1 MSRGSLAGA
10 LLAGAL
16 AGAPAA
22 GQEHR
27 PSEPIPVAAEPV
39 PAGGEQPSDG
49 PPLWL
54 LEWPGWYGFGIE
66 RYNRTDGLVASFG
79 ADLVPT
85 DPARAP
91 EVTLRVSTPTTHE
104 RLYWHARLRQ
114 RTPFPGDWAAHA
126 VAEVFHRGR
135 TYDDWKISTRENDFT
150 TFLVGSDQLDWWRER
165 GWRLAFEL
173 ESERGRWAGTLAV
186 LSAEQHSQDQEEPF
200 VLFGAGEFRPNPS
213 VEAGTLR
220 SVSFRQRIDTRNVQS
235 PLLPAPGWL
244 VSLEAELAGGALGGD
259 IGFAHGFA
267 DVRRY
272 FRIGTDA
279 WWDTRLV
286 WIESDASDERPVPQ
300 RHAMLGGPGSL
311 RGFRAAEFIG
321 ADAIQ
326 ANTELR
332 LPLPVVDRIG
342 LIFLSWHWVAFADAG
357 SVGDFGDW
365 HADVGTGVS
374 GINLFSYVGVFVAQR
389 VTDRGGDNDGPRVV
403 VRLRRDF

>member
-1 MSRGSLAGA
+1 MSRRALAVA

-16 AGAPAA
+16 ATAPAA
-22 GQEHR
+22 GQERR
-27 PSEPIPVAAEPV
+27 PSEPIPFEPEPAPRPPRVQAEK
-39 PAGGEQPSDG
+39 

-54 LEWPGWYGFGIE
+54 VEWPGWHGLVLE
-66 RYNRTDGLVASFG
+66 RYNRTDGLVAGFG
-79 ADLVPT
+79 AVLEPT

-91 EVTLRVSTPTTHE
+91 AVSLRGSTPTTHQ
-104 RLYWHARLRQ
+104 RLYWHARARQ
-114 RTPFPGDWAAHA
+114 RAPFPGGWAAHVVVDA
-126 VAEVFHRGR
+126 FHRGR

-165 GWRLAFEL
+165 GWRLAYEL
-173 ESERGRWAGTLAV
+173 ESERGRWAGTLAL
-186 LSAEQHSQDQEEPF
+186 LSAEQHSQAMEEPF
-200 VLFGAGEFRPNPS
+200 VLIGAGEFRPNPP

-220 SVSFRQRIDTRNVQS
+220 SLSFRQRIDTRNIQS

-244 VSLEAELAGGALGGD
+244 VTLEAELAGGMLGGD

-272 FRIGTDA
+272 IRIGTDA

-286 WIESDASDERPVPQ
+286 WIESDAPDDEPVPQ

-321 ADAIQ
+321 ADAVQ
-326 ANTELR
+326 VNTEVR
-332 LPLPVVDRIG
+332 IPLPVIDPIG
-342 LIFLSWHWVAFADAG
+342 LFFLSWHWVAFADAG
-357 SVGDFGDW
+357 SVDDLGDW
-365 HADVGTGVS
+365 HADVGMGIS
-374 GINLFSYVGVFVAQR
+374 GINIFSYVGVFVAQR
-389 VTDRGGDNDGPRVV
+389 VTDRGGDNDGPRLV